1 MLLSDARRIGR
12 AALPLYLSMVAV
24 SVSALVN
31 TAALGRFG
39 TEALAGFA
47 VTVAVYF
54 PAMAAVSGAVRG
66 VMPFVAAKA
75 DDPPEL
81 LRVVRDGTWLA
92 VFVGVPAAVAVACAP
107 LIARAGGVPEATVA
121 QLGSFPLLMA
131 AGVLIN
137 GFGSMATSS
146 LVGLGCGKVVMRAGL
161 AGAAC
166 VAVLSPLLVWKL
178 GLNGAGIALCTAV
191 LVSCL
196 ITVAGLRKRLH
207 GRPDLSVRFGRIL
220 ELARVGIP
228 MAGTVLVKFAVLGVL
243 AVAAARVSATA
254 AAAHNIATGLVS
266 LAFTAALAIG
276 QAMVPLVSTR
286 TEGVRRAVAATLM
299 IATAALTAICAVI
312 VLGDVERLFTDD
324 AGVRAAVA
332 HLLVLIVLVVLADG
346 VQAVLGF
353 GLAGLKRT
361 TPSFVVFAVCYGALA
376 VVAVPAARHGLTGQ
390 WAALA
395 VANLA
400 VAVGQGFAFRKQGN
414 F

>member
-1 MLLSDARRIGR
+1 
-12 AALPLYLSMVAV
+12 
-24 SVSALVN
+24 
-31 TAALGRFG
+31 
-39 TEALAGFA
+39 
-47 VTVAVYF
+47 
-54 PAMAAVSGAVRG
+54 
-66 VMPFVAAKA
+66 
-75 DDPPEL
+75 
-81 LRVVRDGTWLA
+81 
-92 VFVGVPAAVAVACAP
+92 
-107 LIARAGGVPEATVA
+107 
-121 QLGSFPLLMA
+121 
-131 AGVLIN
+131 
-137 GFGSMATSS
+137 
-146 LVGLGCGKVVMRAGL
+146 
-161 AGAAC
+161 
-166 VAVLSPLLVWKL
+166 
-178 GLNGAGIALCTAV
+178 
-191 LVSCL
+191 
-196 ITVAGLRKRLH
+196 
-207 GRPDLSVRFGRIL
+207 
-220 ELARVGIP
+220 

-286 TEGVRRAVAATLM
+286 TEGVRRAVAAALM

-376 VVAVPAARHGLTGQ
+376 VVAVPAARHGLTGL